1 MKFTTHSKYLKADAI
16 SDVNDTIYTIKGATL
31 EKVGQGNDAKD
42 MCILYFR
49 ETDKGLGLNRTN
61 GETLIDLFKTSEMD
75 EWIGK
80 QIALYVDK
88 NVYYGGQKKPAI
100 RIRPFVPGSGA
111 KPAEPFSIDAWITDL
126 NLAKSS
132 IEVFALKRK
141 LIYAP
146 LTDEEATELNE
157 QADQRMAEIKA
168 AVA

>member
-16 SDVNDTIYTIKGATL
+16 SDVNDTILTIKGATL

-61 GETLIDLFKTSEMD
+61 GEILKDLFKTDEMD

-100 RIRPFVPGSGA
+100 RIRPFIPGSGQKQPQA
-111 KPAEPFSIDAWITDL
+111 FDADEWLTEL
-126 NLAKSS
+126 NLARTP

-141 LIYAP
+141 LTYAP
-146 LTDEEATELNE
+146 LTDQEATEFHE
-157 QADQRMAEIKA
+157 FADARMVELKPTT
-168 AVA
+168 